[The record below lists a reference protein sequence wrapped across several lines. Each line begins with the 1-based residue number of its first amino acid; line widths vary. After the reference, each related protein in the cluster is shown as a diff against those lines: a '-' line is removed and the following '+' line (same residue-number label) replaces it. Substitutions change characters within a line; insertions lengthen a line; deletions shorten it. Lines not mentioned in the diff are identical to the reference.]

1 LDMQGRFL
9 WHDIC
14 KVSKDWADVLDAT
27 LTTRLKQWVQE
38 AHRLACDIGTHR
50 FVDLAE
56 KSLIVSTDASIDA
69 WGVDVR
75 ANGVYMPIR
84 LMAKGGIFPATQ
96 ASWSIPRKELVGV
109 HQGLKY
115 IRSVSSH
122 LPVPTILRPL
132 QAPLLYLS
140 PDYEARSM
148 LLLCDSEITIYRLRR
163 VANDKRLPAPERR
176 RLEEIRSMCKELDC
190 VIKHIPSE
198 LNFADSIT
206 RARLDFG
213 RSIKVEEVLAAIDSS
228 KVVYDH
234 RETMIEENEG
244 DSEEFVGVTALTVD
258 GIDLPSV
265 QGFNEGC
272 AKELEDL
279 MKFVSPDGRYDEGLL
294 SDEGFEEIVAQCVRR
309 CQEVD
314 YELSQFRLY
323 LKGDIAK
330 SQLGL
335 KANILAR
342 LGRIC
347 YVDADGLLH
356 RRPSSSED
364 SERRYGKGVLY
375 LGES

>member
-1 LDMQGRFL
+1 
-9 WHDIC
+9 
-14 KVSKDWADVLDAT
+14 
-27 LTTRLKQWVQE
+27 
-38 AHRLACDIGTHR
+38 THR

-75 ANGVYMPIR
+75 ANELYMPIR

-176 RLEEIRSMCKELDC
+176 RLAEIRSMCKELDC

-228 KVVYDH
+228 TVVYDY
-234 RETMIEENEG
+234 RETMIEEKESDG
-244 DSEEFVGVTALTVD
+244 EEFVGVTALTVD
-258 GIDLPSV
+258 GIDLPSA
-265 QGFNEGC
+265 QGFDEDC

-294 SDEGFEEIVAQCVRR
+294 NDEGFEEIVARCVRR

-323 LKGDIAK
+323 LKGDIA
-330 SQLGL
+330 
-335 KANILAR
+335 
-342 LGRIC
+342 
-347 YVDADGLLH
+347 
-356 RRPSSSED
+356 
-364 SERRYGKGVLY
+364 
-375 LGES
+375 